1 VPLTTIKPNWRRQVT
16 QAALLLS
23 LLWPTWA
30 DAATLIQLENA
41 RPGTTAWRLSNPA
54 EYGEVEGY
62 ASLTSVNRG
71 KAINLFV
78 NTHEPSYTIEV
89 YRMGW
94 YGGAGARLVVGPIE
108 RPGTV
113 QAIPE
118 PDPETGLIEC
128 RWTDPYMLTT
138 ANPMDPRDWLSGV
151 YLAKLTTLSGKQS
164 YIIFVVR
171 DDERPSDYVYQSSVT
186 TFQAYNNWGG
196 KSLYQF
202 NSVGRAARK
211 VSFNRPYAP
220 SENPI
225 AGFGS
230 GAGEFL
236 TNNSPGDRV
245 SSAGWEYSMVRW
257 LEREGY
263 DVTYSTNIDTHAD
276 PALLSHHRGWLSVGH
291 DEYWSWEMRD
301 HVEQARNQGVSLA
314 FFSANVCFWQIRF
327 EPSLVTGDP
336 YRTIVS
342 YKEDP
347 DDEFHEDPY
356 VLDRDPTNDHLVTS
370 RWRRAPVNHPE
381 EALIGVMYEADP
393 VDSDV
398 VIARA
403 DSWVTSGT
411 GLQPSDHLPGL
422 LGYEVDRVF
431 GFGPQPVTVVAH
443 SPYTVG
449 EQQHY
454 SDLVFYEWP
463 SGAAVFA
470 TGSIQ
475 WSWGLDDFTVPVL
488 RTTRLHPGAQ
498 QITRNVLARLARDHF
513 PVAAVSAPSE
523 ARTGVPVSFHG
534 RSSRDEDGRL
544 VGYQWNYG
552 DGTSEK
558 GPVTTHVYRSA
569 GRYTV
574 TLTVMDDRGAA
585 HSTSQD
591 LSIHD

>member
-1 VPLTTIKPNWRRQVT
+1 MSLNTTRPSRWGY
-16 QAALLLS
+16 AAWACLLLC
-23 LLWPTWA
+23 LLMPTWA
-30 DAATLIQLENA
+30 SASTPVELENA
-41 RPGTTAWRLSNPA
+41 RPGSAAWHLTNPA
-54 EYGEVEGY
+54 EYGEIEGY

-71 KAINLFV
+71 KAIKLFV
-78 NTHEPSYTIEV
+78 NTHESSYTIEI

-94 YGGAGARLVVGPIE
+94 YGGAGARRVVGPIE

-128 RWTDPYMLTT
+128 RWTDPYELTT
-138 ANPMDPRDWLSGV
+138 ANPSDPRDWLSGI
-151 YLAKLTTLSGKQS
+151 YLAKLTTVSGKQS

-171 DDERPSDYVYQSSVT
+171 EDERPSDYLYQSSVT

-220 SENPI
+220 SENPV
-225 AGFGS
+225 AAFGG

-245 SSAGWEYSMVRW
+245 SSAGWEYNMVRW

-263 DVTYSTNIDTHAD
+263 DVTYCTNVDTHAD
-276 PALLSHHRGWLSVGH
+276 PTLLMHHRGWLSVGH

-301 HVEQARNQGVSLA
+301 HVKYARDHGVSLA
-314 FFSANVCFWQIRF
+314 FFSANVCYWQIRF
-327 EPSLVTGDP
+327 EPSLMSGDR

-347 DDEFHEDPY
+347 EDEFHEDPY
-356 VLDRDPTNDHLVTS
+356 VLDRDPTNDHRVTS
-370 RWRRAPVNHPE
+370 RWRRAPVNSPE
-381 EALIGVMYEADP
+381 EALLGVMYEADP

-398 VIARA
+398 VIANA
-403 DSWVTSGT
+403 GSWVTSGT
-411 GLQPSDHLPGL
+411 GLRPADHLPGL

-431 GFGPQPVTVVAH
+431 GSGPGSVTVVAH
-443 SPYTVG
+443 SPYTIG
-449 EQQHY
+449 EQPHY

-463 SGAAVFA
+463 SGATVFA

-475 WSWGLDDFTVPVL
+475 WSWGLDDFNVPLL
-488 RTTRLHPGAQ
+488 RTSRLHAGAQ
-498 QITRNVLARLARDHF
+498 QMTRNVLARLAGDHF
-513 PVAAVSAPSE
+513 PVAAVSGPTE
-523 ARTGVPVSFHG
+523 GRTGVPLSFNG
-534 RSSRDEDGRL
+534 RSSSDEDGGI
-544 VGYQWNYG
+544 VGYQWTYG

-558 GPVTTHVYRSA
+558 GPATTHVYRSP

-574 TLTVMDDRGAA
+574 TLTVMDDRGAR
-585 HSTSQD
+585 HSTSRE
-591 LSIHD
+591 LSIHE